1 MEQAVTAKVKL
12 SQREELQETIE
23 AYSEALQ
30 FCIDTAWK
38 QNIQYRSDLHDE
50 CYYKVREEYD
60 MPAQLTCNILQHAIE
75 TVKESGSK
83 PEVKEEY
90 SPRYNFPRSASVNQE
105 WTELSLLTTEG
116 RINLDIQV
124 PECYKKYLDCEVK
137 ESTLLK
143 KNGEFYFCFVFA
155 KEVNIQSSCRDSQV
169 LGVDLGVNKTA
180 VASDN
185 SFYGTEIKKKR
196 KEQDMKV
203 AEIQSKGTH
212 EAHNRLKETGSRWK
226 RFIDW
231 KNHNISRKIVDSV
244 DQGDVIVL
252 EDLKHIRESSSSDTE
267 WVHKWSF
274 RDLQDKIEY
283 KAALKGVKVE
293 YIDPQDTSNECSE
306 CGHISEDSR
315 HGGFFECEECGFS
328 LDADLNASRNIAQ
341 RYMRNNG
348 QAGSSVNLPNGKK
361 SLKDSG
367 NDDSERTTASFD
379 EENTRKPLAPEAK
392 ASV

>member
-12 SQREELQETIE
+12 SNRDELQQTIE
-23 AYSEALQ
+23 KYSEALQ
-30 FCIDTAWK
+30 LCTDTAWEK
-38 QNIQYRSDLHDE
+38 NIQYRSNLHDE
-50 CYYKVREEYD
+50 VYYQIREEYD
-60 MPAQLTCNILQHAIE
+60 MPAQLTCNIISDAVQ
-75 TVKESGSK
+75 TVNGSHSK
-83 PEVKEEY
+83 PEITEEP
-90 SPRYNFPRSASVNQE
+90 SPRYNFPRSASVNEE
-105 WTELSLLTTEG
+105 WTELSILTTEG
-116 RINLDIQV
+116 RIKLDIEV
-124 PECYKKYLDCEVK
+124 PECYKKYLDCEVTD
-137 ESTLLK
+137 SRLVK
-143 KNGEFYFCFVFA
+143 KNGEFYFYFGFA

-196 KEQDMKV
+196 RKRDRKV

-212 EAHNRLKETGSRWK
+212 EAHNRIKEMGSRWK

-244 DQGDVIVL
+244 ERGDVIVL
-252 EDLKHIRESSSSDTE
+252 ENLTHIRESSNSNTD

-274 RDLQDKIEY
+274 KDLQDKIEY
-283 KAALKGVKVE
+283 KAHLKGVKVE
-293 YIDPQDTSNECSE
+293 YIKPRNTSKKCSE
-306 CGHISEDSR
+306 CNHISEENR
-315 HGGFFECEECGFS
+315 KKGFFECEECGFS

-367 NDDSERTTASFD
+367 NDDSDVVGTSE
-379 EENTRKPLAPEAK
+379 EENTRKPQLKQERQG
-392 ASV
+392 

>member
-12 SQREELQETIE
+12 PYREELQNTIE
-23 AYSEALQ
+23 TYSEALQ
-30 FCIDTAWK
+30 FCIDVAWE
-38 QNIQYRSDLHDE
+38 QNIKYRSNLHDE
-50 CYYKVREEYD
+50 CYYEVRERFD

-75 TVKESGSK
+75 AVKDSGSK

-90 SPRYNFPRSASVNQE
+90 SPRYNFPRSASVNSD
-105 WTELSLLTTEG
+105 WTKLSLLTTEG

-124 PECYKKYLDCEVK
+124 PACYEKYLDCDVK

-143 KNGEFYFCFVFA
+143 KNGAFYFCFVFA

-169 LGVDLGVNKTA
+169 LGVDLGVNKLA
-180 VASDN
+180 VTSDN
-185 SFYGTEIKKKR
+185 QFYGTEIKKKR
-196 KEQDMKV
+196 QKRDRKV

-212 EAHNRLKETGSRWK
+212 EAHNRIKEMGSRWK

-231 KNHNISRKIVDSV
+231 RNHTISREIVDAV

-252 EDLKHIRESSSSDTE
+252 ENLEHIRESSSSDTE

-283 KAALKGVKVE
+283 KSNLKGVKVE
-293 YIDPQDTSNECSE
+293 YVDPQDTSNECSE
-306 CGHISEDSR
+306 CGHISEDNR
-315 HGGFFECEECGFS
+315 KKGFFECEECGFS

-341 RYMRNNG
+341 RYMRNTG
-348 QAGSSVNLPNGKK
+348 QAGSSVNLPNGKN
-361 SLKDSG
+361 LKDSG
-367 NDDSERTTASFD
+367 NNDSERIPSSSE
-379 EENTRKPLAPEAK
+379 EENTRKPLPPKAK
-392 ASV
+392 ASTA

>member
-12 SQREELQETIE
+12 PNREKLQDTVET
-23 AYSEALQ
+23 YSEALQ

-38 QNIQYRSDLHDE
+38 QNITYRSNLHDE

-75 TVKESGSK
+75 AVKDSGSK

-90 SPRYNFPRSASVNQE
+90 SPRYNFPRSASVNSD

-124 PECYKKYLDCEVK
+124 PECYEKYLDCEVK
-137 ESTLLK
+137 ESNLLK

-180 VASDN
+180 VTSDN
-185 SFYGTEIKKKR
+185 QFYGTEIKERRREKDR
-196 KEQDMKV
+196 NV

-212 EAHNRLKETGSRWK
+212 KAHNRIKEMGSRWK

-244 DQGDVIVL
+244 EQGDVIVL
-252 EDLKHIRESSSSDTE
+252 ENLKHIRESSSSDTD

-274 RDLQDKIEY
+274 RDLQNKIEY
-283 KAALKGVKVE
+283 KARLKGVKVE
-293 YIDPQDTSNECSE
+293 YINPQDTSNECSK
-306 CGHISEDSR
+306 CGHISKDNR
-315 HGGFFECEECGFS
+315 HKGFFECEQCGFS

-341 RYMRNNG
+341 RYMRNTG
-348 QAGSSVNLPNGKK
+348 QFETSEKFLSSQKT
-361 SLKDSG
+361 SG
-367 NDDSERTTASFD
+367 FREKRVA
-379 EENTRKPLAPEAK
+379 L
-392 ASV
+392 

>member
-12 SQREELQETIE
+12 SNRDELQQTIE
-23 AYSEALQ
+23 TYSEALQ
-30 FCIDTAWK
+30 FCIDTAWEEDIK
-38 QNIQYRSDLHDE
+38 YRSNIHDE
-50 CYYKVREEYD
+50 CYYEVREEYD

-90 SPRYNFPRSASVNQE
+90 SPRYNFPRSASVNEE

-116 RINLDIQV
+116 RIKLDIQV

-143 KNGEFYFCFVFA
+143 KNREFYFCFVFA

-169 LGVDLGVNKTA
+169 LGVDLGVNKLA
-180 VASDN
+180 VTSN
-185 SFYGTEIKKKR
+185 NQFYGTEIKKKR
-196 KEQDMKV
+196 QKWDRKV
-203 AEIQSKGTH
+203 GEIQSKGTH
-212 EAHNRLKETGSRWK
+212 EAHNRIKEMGSRWK

-231 KNHNISRKIVDSV
+231 KNHNISRQIVDSV
-244 DQGDVIVL
+244 EQGDVIVL
-252 EDLKHIRESSSSDTE
+252 ENLEHIRESSSSDTD

-283 KAALKGVKVE
+283 KAHLKGVRVV
-293 YIDPQDTSNECSE
+293 YINPKNTSNECSN
-306 CGHISEDSR
+306 CGHISEESR

-348 QAGSSVNLPNGKK
+348 QAGSSVNLPNGEN
-361 SLKDSG
+361 LKDSG
-367 NDDSERTTASFD
+367 NDDSKRTPASFE
-379 EENTRKPLAPEAK
+379 EENTRKPLPPEAK
-392 ASV
+392 ASA

>member
-12 SQREELQETIE
+12 SYREKLQDTIE
-23 AYSEALQ
+23 NYSEALQ
-30 FCIDTAWK
+30 FCIDTAWEE
-38 QNIQYRSDLHDE
+38 NINYRSNLHDE
-50 CYYKVREEYD
+50 CYYEVREKFD

-90 SPRYNFPRSASVNQE
+90 SPRYNFPRSASVNEE
-105 WTELSLLTTEG
+105 WTELSILTIEG
-116 RINLDIQV
+116 RIDLDIQV
-124 PECYKKYLDCEVK
+124 PECYQKYLDCEVL
-137 ESTLLK
+137 ESELLK

-155 KEVNIQSSCRDSQV
+155 KEVNIQSSCRDSRV

-180 VASDN
+180 VTSDN
-185 SFYGTEIKKKR
+185 SFYGTEIKQKR
-196 KEQDMKV
+196 QERDRKV

-212 EAHNRLKETGSRWK
+212 EAHNRIKEMGSRWK

-244 DQGDVIVL
+244 EAGDVIVL
-252 EDLKHIRESSSSDTE
+252 ENLKHIRESSSSDTE
-267 WVHKWSF
+267 WVHKWGF

-306 CGHISEDSR
+306 CGHISEDNR
-315 HGGFFECEECGFS
+315 QGGYFKCKECGFS

-341 RYMRNNG
+341 RYMRNTE
-348 QAGSSVNLPNGKK
+348 QAGSLVNLPNGEN
-361 SLKDSG
+361 LKDSG
-367 NDDSERTTASFD
+367 NNDSDVARTFE
-379 EENTRKPLAPEAK
+379 EENTRKPLPPEAK
-392 ASV
+392 ASTA

>member
-1 MEQAVTAKVKL
+1 MEQAVTAKIKL
-12 SQREELQETIE
+12 SNRDELQRTIE

-30 FCIDTAWK
+30 FCIDTAWE
-38 QNIQYRSDLHDE
+38 QNIKYRSNLHDE
-50 CYYKVREEYD
+50 CYYEIREQFD

-90 SPRYNFPRSASVNQE
+90 SPRYNFPRSASVDSE

-116 RINLDIQV
+116 RIKLDIEV

-143 KNGEFYFCFVFA
+143 KNREFYFCFVFA
-155 KEVNIQSSCRDSQV
+155 KEVNIQSSCRDSQEV

-185 SFYGTEIKKKR
+185 SFYGTEIKQKR
-196 KEQDMKV
+196 KKQDSKV

-212 EAHNRLKETGSRWK
+212 EAHNRIREMGSRWK

-231 KNHNISRKIVDSV
+231 KNHNISRQIVDSV
-244 DQGDVIVL
+244 EQGDVIVL
-252 EDLKHIRESSSSDTE
+252 EKLTHIRESNDSDTD

-283 KAALKGVKVE
+283 KAHLKGVKVE

-306 CGHISEDSR
+306 CGYISKKNR
-315 HGGFFECEECGFS
+315 KKGFFECKECSFS
-328 LDADLNASRNIAQ
+328 LDSDLNASRNIAQ
-341 RYMRNNG
+341 RYMRNTG
-348 QAGSSVNLPNGKK
+348 QAGSSVNLPNGQN
-361 SLKDSG
+361 LEDSG
-367 NDDSERTTASFD
+367 NDESDVARTFED
-379 EENTRKPLAPEAK
+379 ENTRKPLTPEAK
-392 ASV
+392 ASA